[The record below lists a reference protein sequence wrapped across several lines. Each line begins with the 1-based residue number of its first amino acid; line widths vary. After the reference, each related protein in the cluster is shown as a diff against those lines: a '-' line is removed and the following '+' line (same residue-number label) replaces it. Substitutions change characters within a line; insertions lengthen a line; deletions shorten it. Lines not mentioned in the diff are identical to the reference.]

1 VSARRSRLG
10 DTLLTT
16 LAIVVLC
23 QSAFLAWMILGSPER
38 DRLIEQFKSH
48 PIETVIEVCT
58 PANFPANNMFN
69 MP

>member
-1 VSARRSRLG
+1 
-10 DTLLTT
+10 
-16 LAIVVLC
+16 
-23 QSAFLAWMILGSPER
+23 MILGSPER